1 MKPGIVAAVTVMGVA
16 AGVSAPGAWAD
27 PVVLQ
32 SDSSCPA
39 NLEGALTRTTDGT
52 TFLECGRAATGY
64 RWQPFAGDPPRDR
77 WVSYGPELT
86 LHGQGRRNPEI
97 LSGDWIGRP
106 QDPVS
111 TCGVE
116 QAAVVSPGQVGAP
129 QTSTGRSGQPLE
141 FVVLPLVFSI
151 SLTGNCLWERRHE

>member
-1 MKPGIVAAVTVMGVA
+1 MKSRVVAAVTVMAVG

-27 PVVLQ
+27 PVVPQ
-32 SDSSCPA
+32 PDSSCPA
-39 NLEGALTRTTDGT
+39 NLEGALTQAADGT
-52 TFLECGRAATGY
+52 TFLECGTAANGY
-64 RWQPFAGDPPRDR
+64 RWQPLAGLLSSDR

-106 QDPVS
+106 QDPVR

-116 QAAVVSPGQVGAP
+116 QAAG
-129 QTSTGRSGQPLE
+129 
-141 FVVLPLVFSI
+141 
-151 SLTGNCLWERRHE
+151 